1 MSMRVDKDQRL
12 KGSLIVCLTFL
23 VASPTFIAVLI
34 TQDPVLNSSLRGAV
48 AQLGERLNGI
58 QEVVGS
64 TPIGSTKL
72 HSVKNP
78 PLRGVL
84 ASEGEVLDAS
94 GSL

>member
-1 MSMRVDKDQRL
+1 
-12 KGSLIVCLTFL
+12 LTFL
-23 VASPTFIAVLI
+23 VASPTFIAALI

-72 HSVKNP
+72 PSVKNS
-78 PLRGVL
+78 LSRGDL
-84 ASEGEVLDAS
+84 PSEGDVLDAS
-94 GSL
+94 GNL